1 MADMPARVGKLETKV
16 AEHDLVLFGPE
27 KCPDDGLVSQFNKL
41 EEVVIK
47 QMELNSKQTVYNKI
61 MTWVASAVGIA
72 VIGYIMSL
80 ILR

>member
-27 KCPDDGLVSQFNKL
+27 KCPDEGLVSQFNKL
-41 EEVVIK
+41 EDVVIK
-47 QMELNSKQTVYNKI
+47 QMELSSKQTVYNKI
-61 MTWVASAVGIA
+61 MTFIGSAIALA

-80 ILR
+80 ILK